1 MKLQN
6 ISFLNWLN
14 TPKFLSIN
22 KGSMEKD
29 IESLFLIVTKSS
41 IFLICIGEIEA
52 KWLLNDYFSLLETS
66 TYFFLARWK

>member
-6 ISFLNWLN
+6 ISFLNWIN
-14 TPKFLSIN
+14 TPNFLSMS

-41 IFLICIGEIEA
+41 IFFICIREIEA

-66 TYFFLARWK
+66 TYLF